1 MNKQKLFSIIRLAAL
16 GTLLLWM
23 LIPGYAIQE
32 YWYNGYYHKPAND
45 VSVSF
50 FGTLERAEGG
60 AIVLAVLVI
69 GCIIASIVFA
79 VLNLLKSSQKKTLV
93 STILT
98 GSSLLFWI
106 IYLPVLSSSR
116 SSYEFAPSF
125 FYIFG
130 IIVFMGVIALY
141 VISLID
147 YKNGNEPVEEAPVN
161 NNSVAKPVASET
173 SVEADTASAP
183 VTPVTPIES
192 VYSESGEEID
202 LTPYKV
208 FFQEVELK
216 ADKEC
221 EFRRADGLMGSMP
234 QAFINKNMP
243 KCPLC
248 CDPVPQWTM
257 HQVNLKTWRG
267 NIILFKCAQCGG
279 VISISIPDIMTATN
293 QFAGASSN
301 VTLTNMMAKKKK
313 GKEAKTA
320 YVTFESVGNSGVSPS
335 ILGKELRLPDVVAIA
350 TRR

>member
-32 YWYNGYYHKPAND
+32 YWYRGSYHKPSND
-45 VSVSF
+45 IAVSF
-50 FGTLERAEGG
+50 FGTLKKAEDG

-69 GCIIASIVFA
+69 GCIVASIVFA
-79 VLNLLKSSQKKTLV
+79 VLNLLKNSKKKTLI
-93 STILT
+93 STILI

-106 IYLPVLSSSR
+106 IYLPVLSDSR

-130 IIVFMGVIALY
+130 ILIFLGVIALY

-147 YKNGNEPVEEAPVN
+147 YKNGNVPKEVAPIIQAPVD
-161 NNSVAKPVASET
+161 NSCSAPAESP
-173 SVEADTASAP
+173 DAP
-183 VTPVTPIES
+183 VTPITPVES
-192 VYSESGEEID
+192 AYSESGEEID

-208 FFQEVELK
+208 FFQDVELK
-216 ADKEC
+216 ADREY
-221 EFRRADGLMGSMP
+221 EFRRVDGLMGSMP

-267 NIILFKCAQCGG
+267 NLILFKCAQCGG

-293 QFAGASSN
+293 QFAGASAN